1 MAKQKSAKK
10 NGASAKFAAA
20 SETLGELGYQRCP
33 TCRRD
38 VKDTE
43 AHTALHKNGTIGD
56 DGRRTDRS
64 AAEAKTWAERF
75 NGSEATEKFRVVK
88 TKKTV
93 AKKAAKK
100 AAKKSAKAK
109 AA

>member
-1 MAKQKSAKK
+1 MPAKKSSKK
-10 NGASAKFAAA
+10 NGASTKFGGA
-20 SETLGELGYQRCP
+20 SDALGELGYSRCLV
-33 TCRRD
+33 CRRD

-43 AHTALHKNGTIGD
+43 AHAALHKNGTLGD

-75 NGSEATEKFRVVK
+75 NGSNATEQFRVAK

-100 AAKKSAKAK
+100 SAKKSAKK